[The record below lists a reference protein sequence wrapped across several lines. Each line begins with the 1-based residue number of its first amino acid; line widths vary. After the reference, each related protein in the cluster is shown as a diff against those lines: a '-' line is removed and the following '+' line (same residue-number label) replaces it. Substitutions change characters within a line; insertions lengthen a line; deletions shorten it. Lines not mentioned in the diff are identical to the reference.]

1 MISDAMTSPYYA
13 RATSWPWV
21 LPCIIILLYSGMN
34 MAQQKPFF
42 GHGEGTDARNYQS
55 PLSREESMNMAQQKL
70 HKLPKS
76 TSCTLQKLHKLP
88 KSTSCT
94 LQKLHKLRESTSC
107 TLQKLHKLPKSTSC
121 TNCHSS
127 CVYED
132 FAGSNLLL
140 SFLMLLS
147 LVLSPNLVK
156 TYHTRSKTSRMS
168 PLIYFDRIN
177 FCIVW
182 M

>member
-1 MISDAMTSPYYA
+1 
-13 RATSWPWV
+13 
-21 LPCIIILLYSGMN
+21 MN

-55 PLSREESMNMAQQKL
+55 PLSREESMNMAQQKPFFG
-70 HKLPKS
+70 HGEGTDARNYQSPLP
-76 TSCTLQKLHKLP
+76 
-88 KSTSCT
+88 
-94 LQKLHKLRESTSC
+94 REESMNMAQ
-107 TLQKLHKLPKSTSC
+107 QKLHKLPKSTSC